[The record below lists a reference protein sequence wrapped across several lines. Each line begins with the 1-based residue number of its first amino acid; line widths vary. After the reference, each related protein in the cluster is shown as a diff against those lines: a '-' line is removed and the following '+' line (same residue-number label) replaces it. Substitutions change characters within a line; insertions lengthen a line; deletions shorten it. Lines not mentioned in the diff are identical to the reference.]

1 MNAPMLQK
9 ALIPMTGQ
17 EYLDSLND
25 DREVWIYGKRVKNI
39 TEHPAFR
46 NSARMVARFYDAMD
60 ASEPALVAVHAQSP
74 TGKVS
79 PATRARFS
87 EFLIEWLGGPKGY
100 SEKHGHPRLRMRHG
114 NVPIDVAQRDAWMR
128 CMRAAMEEVVE
139 DREVRAFL
147 DRRFAELADF
157 LRNKPG

>member
-1 MNAPMLQK
+1 MTEPKENAASAWQPT
-9 ALIPMTGQ
+9 PEDT
-17 EYLDSLND
+17 
-25 DREVWIYGKRVKNI
+25 
-39 TEHPAFR
+39 PFR
-46 NSARMVARFYDAMD
+46 RIGEEATRRLAARFYDVMD

-74 TGKVS
+74 AGKVS